1 MLLSSLLR
9 VFEKSVFRSTFG
21 AKRDEVTGEWIKL
34 RNKELSN
41 MYCSPNIIWV
51 IKSGR
56 MKWVGYVVRMGE
68 ERRIQGFGG
77 ETRGKKTQA

>member
-1 MLLSSLLR
+1 LLR
-9 VFEKSVFRSTFG
+9 VFEKSVLRSTFG

-41 MYCSPNIIWV
+41 MYGSPNIIWV

-56 MKWVGYVVRMGE
+56 MKWVGHVVRMGE